1 MTAAKVLG
9 VITDRDIALR
19 AVETGRTPSAVTVRE
34 VMTTNVVSIH
44 ENDKVD
50 IALDLMQRGSRGGWR
65 CCDGSHATR

>member
-34 VMTTNVVSIH
+34 VMTANVVSIH

-50 IALDLMQRGSRGGWR
+50 IALDLMQKRLVRR
-65 CCDGSHATR
+65 LALL

>member
-19 AVETGRTPSAVTVRE
+19 AVATGRTPSAVTVRE

-50 IALDLMQRGSRGGWR
+50 IALDLMQKRLVRR
-65 CCDGSHATR
+65 LALL